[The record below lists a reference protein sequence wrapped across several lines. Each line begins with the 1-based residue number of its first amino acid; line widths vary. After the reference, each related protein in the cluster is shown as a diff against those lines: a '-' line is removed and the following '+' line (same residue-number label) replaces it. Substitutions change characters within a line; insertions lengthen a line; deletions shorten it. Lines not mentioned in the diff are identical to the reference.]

1 MAMMRIVIISLLG
14 LYLTGCASIL
24 SDSNQSVSVVTP
36 NCKAAKCT
44 LTNNNGTWYIKETPA
59 SAVVQK
65 SFSDLVSTCTKN
77 GKTQTEMH
85 KSKANAAT
93 YNNHLLHGIGIAGA
107 LIDAGSGKG
116 YDYQSNLI
124 NNLSCD

>member
-1 MAMMRIVIISLLG
+1 MVMMRIVIISLLG
-14 LYLTGCASIL
+14 LYVTGCASIL

-59 SAVVQK
+59 SVVVQK

-85 KSKANAAT
+85 KSKANVAT
-93 YNNHLLHGIGIAGA
+93 YGNILLGGIPGA
-107 LIDAGSGKG
+107 LIDGGSGKG

-124 NNLSCD
+124 NNLSCE

>member
-1 MAMMRIVIISLLG
+1 MLRVVTISLLG

-24 SDSNQSVSVVTP
+24 SDSNQSVSLVTP

-85 KSKANAAT
+85 KSKANVAT
-93 YNNHLLHGIGIAGA
+93 YGNILLGGIPGA
-107 LIDAGSGKG
+107 LIDGGSGKG

-124 NNLSCD
+124 NNLSCE

>member
-1 MAMMRIVIISLLG
+1 MAMLRVVTISLLG

-24 SDSNQSVSVVTP
+24 SDSNQSVSLVTP

-85 KSKANAAT
+85 KSKANVAT
-93 YNNHLLHGIGIAGA
+93 YGNILLGGIPGA
-107 LIDAGSGKG
+107 LIDGGSGKG

-124 NNLSCD
+124 NNLSCE

>member
-85 KSKANAAT
+85 KSKANVAT
-93 YNNHLLHGIGIAGA
+93 YGNILLGGIPGA
-107 LIDAGSGKG
+107 LIDGGSGKG

-124 NNLSCD
+124 NNLSCE

>member
-1 MAMMRIVIISLLG
+1 MMRIVIISLLG
-14 LYLTGCASIL
+14 LYVTGCASIL
-24 SDSNQSVSVVTP
+24 SDSNQSVSLVTP

-85 KSKANAAT
+85 KSKANKFT
-93 YNNHLLHGIGIAGA
+93 KLNFWGWGGIPGA
-107 LIDAGSGKG
+107 LIDVGSGKG

-124 NNLSCD
+124 NNLSCE